1 MEADRRPASELWHV
15 HGRYYDL
22 RPFLAAH
29 PGGEFV
35 LRQCMGSDCTALVY
49 SHHLN
54 NKPFD
59 VLAKHLVQPSD
70 AEKTMRLEY
79 GRQTELDYSF
89 EPNGFYLTVRGR
101 VARYFAE
108 TGVRHPNQAGTYTLV
123 KLVISIFLFWAT
135 WIHMC
140 IAPFCMPIAFANGY
154 LRLVLTGIGH
164 DAIHHNVTPQIPW
177 LNDMLFHV
185 FGLFSAMDS
194 SRWHYEHVVLHHP
207 HTKTE
212 SDPDEELPLL
222 RLSARAPW
230 ASIHCV
236 HVASQ
241 IILGILLTYA
251 NAILE
256 FIIYIVERGFGNEN
270 LRRAEGKPKRTNP
283 LNGLISLFILQ
294 LLPFFF
300 NEYEQ
305 AWRSSLFAC
314 GMYGII
320 LLHTCA
326 CLAAPAPLDRSTA
339 RVAASRASPLALPQS
354 TCRTSSRRLR
364 PCRSSLGS
372 TGAHTSC
379 TRPQTC
385 TRGARWARSIC
396 RSSTTSFQIW
406 PTRAKRRCATSS
418 RRLPRSLAC
427 RTSTIARCFTLTAH
441 TSTGWASWATGLWRR
456 PPRPPPR
463 ALPQRRSN
471 ECFACVCVRECVFVC
486 VCAPTTWRI

>member
-1 MEADRRPASELWHV
+1 MCRAPDLDRVILEADRRPASELWHV

-108 TGVRHPNQAGTYTLV
+108 TGVRYPNQAGTYTLV

-294 LLPFFF
+294 LLPFYF

-320 LLHTCA
+320 LLHTFHVSHIVEETSALPFKPGVDWGAHQLHTTANVHTWCEMGTLDLQIEHHLFPN
-326 CLAAPAPLDRSTA
+326 LAYESQEKVRHI
-339 RVAASRASPLALPQS
+339 VAATAKEFGLPYFHH
-354 TCRTSSRRLR
+354 
-364 PCRSSLGS
+364 RSLLHAY
-372 TGAHTSC
+372 GAHIDWM
-379 TRPQTC
+379 
-385 TRGARWARSIC
+385 GKLGNG
-396 RSSTTSFQIW
+396 FME
-406 PTRAKRRCATSS
+406 ATS
-418 RRLPRSLAC
+418 
-427 RTSTIARCFTLTAH
+427 TSTS
-441 TSTGWASWATGLWRR
+441 TS
-456 PPRPPPR
+456 
-463 ALPQRRSN
+463 
-471 ECFACVCVRECVFVC
+471 
-486 VCAPTTWRI
+486 APTKKEQ